1 MLLDGEHLVQAAL
14 AAGITLDAVLT
25 DGRAHTTA
33 DRARDAG
40 VPVHDVSTAVIDAA
54 APVRTPGGVLA
65 LARWQASTIAD
76 ALPHPNGLV
85 LALVD
90 VQDPGNVGN
99 VIRSADALGVA
110 AVLTLGATADPA
122 NWKALRGAMGSTF
135 RLPVGRGETHA
146 AIDLL
151 HERGWDTI
159 VTTPEGGVPLHAH
172 AFDRPT
178 AVLLGNEG
186 GGLPADVTAR
196 ARGRLTIPMRDEVE
210 SLNVATTAALV
221 AYEVHRRRTAPGQV
235 P

>member
-25 DGRAHTTA
+25 DGRAPA
-33 DRARDAG
+33 IANRARDAG

-54 APVRTPGGVLA
+54 APVRTPSGVLA
-65 LARWQASTIAD
+65 LARWQPAVIAD
-76 ALPHPNGLV
+76 ALSHPNGLV

-99 VIRSADALGVA
+99 VIRSADALGAA
-110 AVLTLGATADPA
+110 AVLTLGATADPGG
-122 NWKALRGAMGSTF
+122 WKALRGAMGSTF
-135 RLPVGRGETHA
+135 QLPVGRGETHA

-151 HERGWDTI
+151 HERGWDTM
-159 VTTPEGGVPLHAH
+159 VTTPAGGVPLHAQ

-186 GGLPADVTAR
+186 SGLPADVTAR
-196 ARGRLTIPMRDEVE
+196 ARGRLTIPMREGVE

-221 AYEVHRRRTAPGQV
+221 AYEAHRRRTSRSA
-235 P
+235 